1 MGPTLEQ
8 VAELAGFSRSTVS
21 RVINDHPNV
30 SSQTRERVWE
40 AIRQSGYKPNAVA
53 RSLVTNRTQII
64 SIVIPEAVTSIFTD
78 PFFPLLLCGTTEAC
92 NAHHY
97 QLILSLFTASTEP
110 QEMYER
116 LLHSGYADGVVVASA
131 PLEDPLIPNLL
142 RDGMPFV
149 SIGRYP
155 DERVHY
161 VDIDNVGGARM
172 AVDHLVRLGH
182 RRIGTITGRLD
193 IIAGQDRLAGYRQ
206 GLEAHGIPVEENLI
220 ARGDFTEEGGARA
233 MQALLPFAPTAV
245 FTANDTMAVGVIRV
259 LHDAGLQIPQDV
271 SVIGF
276 DDTPIASTSK
286 PALTTVRQPIER
298 LGAMAVDVLVS
309 LLQNSIEDNAPVHR
323 ILISTELVIRSSCG
337 AAPPAEGQH

>member
-1 MGPTLEQ
+1 MEQ

-337 AAPPAEGQH
+337 AVPPAEGQH